1 MVLLKGKQDL
11 EEANRALGE
20 LVRRVTQQKE
30 LFAEELNAYVTN
42 NGQHQSLVAR
52 LESALEQVGVYVH
65 CF

>member
-1 MVLLKGKQDL
+1 MSLKGKQDL

-42 NGQHQSLVAR
+42 NGQRQSLVAR
-52 LESALEQVGVYVH
+52 LESALEQVGVYVD